1 MLKRKKRE
9 YARLPKIPA
18 RRSRPPAPPSSRGAR
33 SRSNLLSRM
42 VMGVRKKSISKAVAF
57 AAIAIAA
64 ASSTASFAKVIHRH
78 PTASRR
84 AAAQEEAPAVAL
96 SAIHVLGDRP
106 APFALD
112 AKAAMMID
120 ADTGAVLYAY
130 NEHQKMQPAS
140 LAKIMTFYLTLD
152 ALKAGKIAPATEVTI
167 SEKAWRLSMDDTV
180 SRMFLSVGQKVG
192 VNDLVYGL
200 MVSSGND
207 AAVALAEYLG
217 GSTDAFTQMMNDKA
231 KEIGLTETHF
241 DNPDGL
247 PAPGEFTTAAD
258 MVALARSLVAHHP
271 ESLKY
276 TSAKEFAFDKIKQPN
291 FNTLLFYDKRVNGI
305 KTGHVEEAGFH
316 LVASASSNGMN
327 ILSAVMGAPSS
338 ERRRTETE
346 KLIEWAFRTFVS
358 YRPDLKKAIPAAI
371 AVRDGVAETVA
382 IGPGGDA
389 VFTLGRGEES
399 KVTVQFEPAA
409 RYLEAPVHPADPV
422 GNLTVLLGGKPQ
434 ATIPIVTKAG
444 VTRAGFFGR
453 LRQKLR
459 RIL

>member
-1 MLKRKKRE
+1 
-9 YARLPKIPA
+9 
-18 RRSRPPAPPSSRGAR
+18 
-33 SRSNLLSRM
+33 
-42 VMGVRKKSISKAVAF
+42 VTGVRKKSSSMAVAF
-57 AAIAIAA
+57 AALAIAV
-64 ASSTASFAKVIHRH
+64 ASSTPSLARVIHRH
-78 PTASRR
+78 PTESRR
-84 AAAQEEAPAVAL
+84 TAAQEEAPAVPL

-112 AKAAMMID
+112 AKAAIMID
-120 ADTGAVLYAY
+120 GDTGAVLYAF

-152 ALKAGKIAPATEVTI
+152 ALKAGKIAPATDVTV

-180 SRMFLSVGQKVG
+180 SRMFLGVGQKVA
-192 VNDLVYGL
+192 VNDLLYGL

-231 KEIGLTETHF
+231 REIGLTETHF
-241 DNPDGL
+241 ENPDGL
-247 PAPGEFTTAAD
+247 PVEGEFTTAAD
-258 MVALARSLVAHHP
+258 MVALARSLVQHHP

-276 TSAKEFAFDKIKQPN
+276 TSDKEFVFDKIKQPN
-291 FNTLLFYDKRVNGI
+291 FNTLLFYDQRVNGI
-305 KTGHVEEAGFH
+305 KTGHVEEAGYH

-327 ILSAVMGAPSS
+327 LLSAVMGAPSS

-358 YRPDLKKAIPAAI
+358 YRPDLKKAMPAAI
-371 AVRDGVAETVA
+371 PVRDGVAETVA
-382 IGPGGDA
+382 IGPQGPA
-389 VFTLGRGEES
+389 VFTLGRGEET
-399 KVTVQFEPAA
+399 KVTVQFEPSV
-409 RYLEAPVHPADPV
+409 RYLEAPVQPGDSV

-434 ATIPIVTKAG
+434 ATIAIVTKAG

-453 LRQKLR
+453 LSQKIR

>member
-1 MLKRKKRE
+1 MTT
-9 YARLPKIPA
+9 
-18 RRSRPPAPPSSRGAR
+18 
-33 SRSNLLSRM
+33 
-42 VMGVRKKSISKAVAF
+42 GVRGKSISTAIAF

-64 ASSTASFAKVIHRH
+64 ASSTPSFARVIHRH
-78 PTASRR
+78 PTASKRA

-96 SAIHVLGDRP
+96 TAIHVLGDRP

-120 ADTGAVLYAY
+120 ADTGAVLYAF

-152 ALKAGKIAPATEVTI
+152 ALKAGKIAGTTDVTI

-192 VNDLVYGL
+192 VNDLLYGL

-247 PAPGEFTTAAD
+247 PEQGEFTTAAD
-258 MVALARSLVAHHP
+258 MVALAHSLVNHHP

-276 TSAKEFAFDKIKQPN
+276 TSAREFAFDKIKQPN

-305 KTGHVEEAGFH
+305 KTGHVDEAGYH

-327 ILSAVMGAPSS
+327 LLSAVMGAPSS

-358 YRPDLKKAIPAAI
+358 YRPDLSKAIPAAI
-371 AVRDGVAETVA
+371 PVRDGVAETVA
-382 IGPGGDA
+382 IGPGGDP
-389 VFTLGRGEES
+389 VFTLGRGEDS
-399 KVTVQFEPAA
+399 KVTVQFEPAV
-409 RYLEAPVHPADPV
+409 RYLEAPVHPGDPV

-453 LRQKLR
+453 LGQKIR